1 MEQRPHIKTRL
12 PGPEAEKFLAL
23 DHQFVSPSY
32 LRDYPLVVRRGE
44 GMFVEDVD
52 GNTFLDFNAGIA
64 VVSTGHCHPDV
75 VRAIQR
81 QAATLIHMSGTDFYY
96 PLMAELAAKL
106 DAITPEIG
114 RASCRERV

>member
-1 MEQRPHIKTRL
+1 MEKRPHIQTRL

-23 DHQFVSPSY
+23 DHRYVSPSY
-32 LRDYPLVVRRGE
+32 LRDYPLVVRGGE

-52 GNTFLDFNAGIA
+52 GNTFLDFSAGIA

-81 QAATLIHMSGTDFYY
+81 QSASLIHMSGTDFYY
-96 PLMAELAAKL
+96 PQMARLAEKLAQIAPGKFAK
-106 DAITPEIG
+106 
-114 RASCRERV
+114 R

>member
-23 DHQFVSPSY
+23 DHQYVSPSY

-75 VRAIQR
+75 VKAIQD
-81 QAATLIHMSGTDFYY
+81 QAARLIHMSGTDFYY
-96 PLMAELAAKL
+96 ENMVQLAEKLAAL
-106 DAITPEIG
+106 AP
-114 RASCRERV
+114 